1 MALSDKA
8 DLNPSTALSGSALKI
23 SQSTSHPKSLAAAQ
37 SLLTSLRPH
46 INAILNSKWDGED
59 RKEIDAESGRSRTLK
74 LKLNRMDIMKPERPR
89 HRLLRD
95 QETEGECIYGRVL
108 WVGPDTKNIN
118 VGGDADADGDTR
130 RLYEV
135 CSTPIPFSMLC
146 H

>member
-74 LKLNRMDIMKPERPR
+74 LKLNRMDIMKPERAP
-89 HRLLRD
+89 HRIRSD
-95 QETEGECIYGRVL
+95 AEEQEQRAEGEGVYGRVL
-108 WVGPDTKNIN
+108 WVGPDTSNIN
-118 VGGDADADGDTR
+118 VGGDADTR
-130 RLYEV
+130 RLHGV
-135 CSTPIPFSMLC
+135 CSASIAYYTYV
-146 H
+146 